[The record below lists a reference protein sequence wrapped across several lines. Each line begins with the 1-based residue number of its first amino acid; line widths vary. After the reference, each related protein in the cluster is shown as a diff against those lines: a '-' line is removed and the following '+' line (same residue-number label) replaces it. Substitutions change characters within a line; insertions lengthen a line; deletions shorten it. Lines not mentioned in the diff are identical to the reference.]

1 MYHQIGDKP
10 NPMETKSYSLMAV
23 LKMLEASQAITI
35 EAIRAQYELV
45 PKKDGRILSQAEK
58 TKIIENIMKSKAPAA
73 NDDNFRKQEGGIVR
87 GHPFY
92 KFSNSPN
99 IPSFLKQKRPEFLST
114 FVCKENVELAID
126 ILREKQTTCSIREIV
141 AVIAQ
146 HVKPVNRLEDYRSE
160 VRRKY
165 VSSTKRLLGR
175 HKGFLMSGKYVF
187 AI

>member
-1 MYHQIGDKP
+1 MYHQIGKKP
-10 NPMETKSYSLMAV
+10 NPMETKSYSLLTV
-23 LKMLEASQAITI
+23 LKMLEASQAVTI
-35 EAIRAQYELV
+35 AAIRSQYELV
-45 PKKDGRILSQAEK
+45 PKKDAKLLSSEEK
-58 TKIIENIMKSKAPAA
+58 TAIVANIMKSNAPAA
-73 NDDNFRKQEGGIVR
+73 NDDTFKHKEGIIVR
-87 GHPFY
+87 DNPFY
-92 KFSNSPN
+92 KFVNHSRSKFSLTKR
-99 IPSFLKQKRPEFLST
+99 PSFLPT

-126 ILREKQTTCSIREIV
+126 ILREKQTTCTIREIV